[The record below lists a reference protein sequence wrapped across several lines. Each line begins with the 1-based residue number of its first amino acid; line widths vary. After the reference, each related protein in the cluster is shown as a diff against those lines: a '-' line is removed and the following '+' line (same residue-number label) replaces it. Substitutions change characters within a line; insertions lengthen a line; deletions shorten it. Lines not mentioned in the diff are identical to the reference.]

1 MAHGLRSVLITA
13 GALFTLVFFTV
24 CDLWAISVSES
35 RIFAE
40 GSYLF
45 KVEVQVNVRGRV
57 KRNPFQMTSLKL
69 KIKNDRASSKTLV
82 VKTIRAYLQPQIYQD
97 IETGG
102 FSVTPAQWV
111 TKFYRLPKAKQP
123 LLREDSHIEI
133 VFEDFAIRFNP
144 KDRKFQGP
152 IKQ

>member
-1 MAHGLRSVLITA
+1 MGHVLRPLFIAA
-13 GALFTLVFFTV
+13 GVLFTLIFIVV
-24 CDLWAISVSES
+24 CELWAISLSET

-40 GSYLF
+40 GPYLF
-45 KVEVQVNVRGRV
+45 KLEIQVGIRGRV

-69 KIKNDRASSKTLV
+69 KIKNDRASSKTLA
-82 VKTIRAYLQPQIYQD
+82 VKAIRVYLQPQVYQD
-97 IETGG
+97 IETVEFG
-102 FSVTPAQWV
+102 VTPAQWV

-123 LLREDSHIEI
+123 LLREDSRIEI

>member
-1 MAHGLRSVLITA
+1 LRPVLIAA
-13 GALFTLVFFTV
+13 GALLALFFFTIS
-24 CDLWAISVSES
+24 DLWAISVSES

-40 GSYLF
+40 GPYLF
-45 KVEVQVNVRGRV
+45 KVEVQVGVRGRV
-57 KRNPFQMTSLKL
+57 KSNPLQMTSFKL

-82 VKTIRAYLQPQIYQD
+82 VKAIRAYLQPQVYQD

-123 LLREDSHIEI
+123 LLRDESRIEI

-144 KDRKFQGP
+144 RDRKFQGP